1 MANPTSNF
9 NWQMPTPTDLVTDL
23 PADFEVFGQAVDTS
37 LADLKGG
44 TTDQVL
50 AKNSNTDMDFKW
62 VTSDDANAIQNAIVN
77 AKGDIIGA
85 SANDTPAITS
95 VGANYGFLQADSG
108 QSTGL
113 AWNAGAWTSYT
124 PGLSSITLGNGTLSA
139 AYIRIGKFCSVRILL
154 TCGSTTVIS
163 TFPRF
168 DLTFNSVN
176 APQAVIGSVN
186 LEDTGTQFYW
196 GVATLET
203 QTNVQVYAQNSAG
216 TYVQREFVGGI
227 TPFTW
232 TTGDKMHININYE
245 VA

>member
-1 MANPTSNF
+1 MTVGRIPVIEGGIQPTIF
-9 NWQMPTPTDLVTDL
+9 D
-23 PADFEVFGQAVDTS
+23 AK
-37 LADLKGG
+37 ADLL
-44 TTDQVL
+44 TAT
-50 AKNSNTDMDFKW
+50 
-62 VTSDDANAIQNAIVN
+62 
-77 AKGDIIGA
+77 
-85 SANDTPAITS
+85 ANDTPARLA
-95 VGANYGFLQADSG
+95 VGANFGFLQADSA

-139 AYIRIGKFCSVRILL
+139 AYIRVGKFCSVRILL

-168 DLTFNSVN
+168 DLPFNSIN
-176 APQAVIGSVN
+176 APQAVLGNVN

-196 GVATLET
+196 GVAVLET
-203 QTNVQVYAQNSAG
+203 VTNVQVYAQNSAG
-216 TYVQREFVGGI
+216 TYVQREFVGGT

-232 TTGDKMHININYE
+232 TTGDRIHVNLNYE